1 MRIKGLNVKN
11 MAKLDLW
18 NMGKEKVGEVEISDG
33 VFSNSKKTGVV
44 YEAVKNLMANLRQGT
59 AATKTRGLVS
69 GGGKKPWK
77 QKGTGRARQGST
89 RAPHWRHGGVTFGP
103 RPRDYSYSIPKK
115 AMRLALKV
123 VLASRLKEEALW
135 VVDRLEIPS
144 AKTKEAVETLAKLG
158 LKKALIVLGEKSES
172 VKRSTRNLKGF
183 KVVQA
188 DQLNVLDVLRF
199 PQMLVTESG
208 LRKVEQRLAS

>member
-1 MRIKGLNVKN
+1 
-11 MAKLDLW
+11 MAKLDLL
-18 NMGKEKVGEVEISDG
+18 NQEKNKIGTVEVSDG
-33 VFSNSKKTGVV
+33 VFTHSKKTGAV
-44 YEAVKNLMANLRQGT
+44 YEAVKNFMANLRQGT

-103 RPRDYSYSIPKK
+103 QPRDYSYSIPKK
-115 AMRLALKV
+115 ERRLALKV
-123 VLASRLKEEALW
+123 VLSSRLEEEALY
-135 VVDRLEIPS
+135 VVDRFEVSS
-144 AKTKEAVETLAKLG
+144 AKTKEAVQILAKLG

-172 VKRSTRNLKGF
+172 VERSIRNLRSF
-183 KVVQA
+183 KVVRA

-199 PQMLVTESG
+199 PRILITESG